1 MSFSDRMQ
9 EMRARWQALG
19 GGMRWALGG
28 GAALLVLIIFLSGGE
43 KAVEEGAQDEPPRA
57 QAAITVTPV
66 TRQALS
72 DVILASGL
80 IGAEDEVRVQPLIE
94 GQPIE
99 TLNADVGDQVQAG
112 QVLATLSR
120 STIELRRSQALAS
133 EAAAE
138 AQIAQAEA
146 QVIEAQAAA
155 EEAARVQMRTE
166 TLRQGGTT
174 SQAAADQAA
183 AAATSAKARL
193 TAAEQA
199 LKAAKAQGEVAKAQL
214 ADAELQL
221 TRTEVVAPV
230 AGLIIERNALRGS
243 IAAGAGAPMFVIVR
257 DGLLELRA
265 ELSESDLLR
274 VAPGQTAK
282 LKVVGAEGEITGT
295 LRLVEPRI
303 DAQTRLG
310 LARIRIDNP
319 GQVRSGM
326 FAEAAILAAAREGLA
341 VPLTAIGEGPEGA
354 TVMRIRDNVA
364 ERVPVRLGIRDGGF
378 VEVLEGLSQG
388 DLVVTKAGAF
398 VRPGDRVT
406 PIMDGSQ
413 ELPAVG
419 G

>member
-1 MSFSDRMQ
+1 MSFSDRMHM
-9 EMRARWQALG
+9 MRARWQALSA
-19 GGMRWALGG
+19 GMRWALGG
-28 GAALLVLIIFLSGGE
+28 GAGLLLLILALSGGDS
-43 KAVEEGAQDEPPRA
+43 AAEGAGDEPPRA

-99 TLNADVGDQVQAG
+99 TLTANVGDQVQAG

-120 STIELRRSQALAS
+120 SAIELRQSQALAS

-146 QVIEAQAAA
+146 QVIEARAAA
-155 EEAARVQMRTE
+155 EEAARVEARTE
-166 TLRQGGTT
+166 KLRQGGTT

-199 LKAAKAQGEVAKAQL
+199 LKAARAQGEVAKAQL

-230 AGLIIERNALRGS
+230 AGVIVERNALRGA
-243 IAAGAGAPMFVIVR
+243 IATAAGAPMFVIVR
-257 DGLLELRA
+257 DGLLEVRA

-274 VAPGQTAK
+274 VAPGQSAT

-310 LARIRIDNP
+310 LARIRIDDP
-319 GQVRSGM
+319 AKVRSGM

-341 VPLTAIGEGPEGA
+341 VPLTAIGEGPDGA
-354 TVMRIRDNVA
+354 SVMRIRDGVA
-364 ERVPVRLGIRDGGF
+364 ERVAVRLGIRDQGF
-378 VEVLEGLSQG
+378 VEVLEGLGQG

-406 PIMDGSQ
+406 PIMDGAK